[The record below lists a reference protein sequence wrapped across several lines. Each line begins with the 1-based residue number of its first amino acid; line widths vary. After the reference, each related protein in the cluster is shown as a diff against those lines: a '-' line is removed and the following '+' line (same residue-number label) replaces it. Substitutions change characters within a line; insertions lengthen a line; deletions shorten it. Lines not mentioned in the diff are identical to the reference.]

1 MSFWFMAIKWE
12 GIPLLIPNW
21 TVNKKA
27 FNLYSF
33 FGFATERL
41 LHIYCNSTGSKNSSC
56 CCCCSCPC
64 CCCCCCGAFLWKL
77 KNHNARANGF
87 PTPIPPSLSLAL
99 STCAA
104 AAILQPHVLRQ
115 HGTMTPRV
123 PLPHGTCM
131 SRCEEFCFCIFY
143 THTHT
148 HFWKGVANGAHTV
161 ATPVAVIKCCRYCCY
176 CCCWSATC
184 CSCQHM
190 QLCLPFYE
198 WKSDARDNH

>member
-1 MSFWFMAIKWE
+1 MYRKIFEYFAGKMSFWFMAIKWE
-12 GIPLLIPNW
+12 GIPHLIPNW

-41 LHIYCNSTGSKNSSC
+41 LHIYCNSGSRSC
-56 CCCCSCPC
+56 CCSSSSSSSCPC

-87 PTPIPPSLSLAL
+87 PTPAPLSLSLSL
-99 STCAA
+99 HMCSCSNM
-104 AAILQPHVLRQ
+104 QPHGLRQ
-115 HGTMTPRV
+115 HGTMTPKV
-123 PLPHGTCM
+123 PLPHGTSM

-148 HFWKGVANGAHTV
+148 
-161 ATPVAVIKCCRYCCY
+161 
-176 CCCWSATC
+176 
-184 CSCQHM
+184 
-190 QLCLPFYE
+190 
-198 WKSDARDNH
+198 